1 MPRIFLSLSK
11 GCKGGFLVSYAGI
24 FDLEGKTALVTGA
37 RKGIGFAMASILAEY
52 GANIIAV
59 SSQQTE
65 DDELAAI
72 VTGHGRSF
80 ESVAVDLRNRAETT
94 DFVKGIKDR
103 QIDILINNAGIA
115 NRAIALEHT
124 DELWDEVIEL
134 DLTAPFILSREI
146 GQQKAARGGGKII
159 FTASMWTFLGGKNVI
174 SYTAAKSALG
184 GLVRGLSNE
193 LAGDGICVNAIAPG
207 FIETD
212 INLRVRADKE
222 RFEFL
227 SARIPAKRWGKP
239 ADLAGATLF
248 LSSPAS
254 DYVSGIVLPVDG
266 GYLAN

>member
-1 MPRIFLSLSK
+1 MKNFLGRTAIITGSGAGLGAAYAKELASRGCNVLCNDLGGDVMGK
-11 GCKGGFLVSYAGI
+11 GTSSTGVQAVVADIKLKGGSAVADFSSVLDASDIV
-24 FDLEGKTALVTGA
+24 KNALNT
-37 RKGIGFAMASILAEY
+37 F
-52 GANIIAV
+52 
-59 SSQQTE
+59 
-65 DDELAAI
+65 
-72 VTGHGRSF
+72 GR
-80 ESVAVDLRNRAETT
+80 V
-94 DFVKGIKDR
+94 
-103 QIDILINNAGIA
+103 DILINNAGIA

-146 GQQKAARGGGKII
+146 GQQMAARGSGKII

-248 LSSPAS
+248 LSSAAS